1 MKYININKHIINL
14 EEICHAYPEFG
25 KLCITFKNGQTAELG
40 FYTDGEKRDQALK
53 EIWLALTNMK

>member
-14 EEICHAYPEFG
+14 EEVCYVYPKFG
-25 KLCITFKNGQTAELG
+25 QLCITFKNGQTAELG
-40 FYTDGEKRDQALK
+40 FNADWEKRDQALK